1 VPVTTDEWGMAE
13 SHNFLSADG
22 HSQQHPLPANRSDH
36 QSNSPQLTTRAC
48 VRVVPW
54 QVSDLKPHPTYAQL
68 GIKIPAS
75 KLNELVE
82 LGEDAFAFPLFVTS
96 TGIVIDGY
104 ARFEIARLQGRETIM
119 CVEFDIPEEEAL
131 RRLIL
136 CHRRLAGLPAFCRVK
151 LALPLAKSL
160 KEKALQHQQ
169 DGGKNKGSS
178 KLTEAQKIDVRKK
191 IAAIVS
197 ISVGTL
203 SHASDVLKNGDHE
216 ILQAL
221 CKGDIKIDRAWR
233 WSKQS
238 KVRQRESLRLYRR
251 NRGMEK
257 VAQKLIARQLRKLK
271 SEQSSV
277 RRWKSVTPNEALK
290 GLGRLP
296 VQALESIHVVFIKA
310 PIRVLAI
317 SEDIGQQLKF
327 REEVSPCLSKSPSG
341 R

>member
-1 VPVTTDEWGMAE
+1 MSE

-36 QSNSPQLTTRAC
+36 QSNSPQLTTRAS

-54 QVSDLKPHPTYAQL
+54 QVSDLKPHPTYVQL

-75 KLNELVE
+75 RLNELIE
-82 LGEDAFAFPLFVTS
+82 LGEDAFIFPLFVTS

-104 ARFEIARLQGRETIM
+104 ARLEVARLQGRETVT

-131 RRLIL
+131 RHLIF

-178 KLTEAQKIDVRKK
+178 KLTKAQKIDVRKK
-191 IAAIVS
+191 IAAIVG

-203 SHASDVLKNGDHE
+203 SHASDVLKNGDPE
-216 ILQAL
+216 VQQAL
-221 CKGDIKIDRAWR
+221 CNGEIKIDRAWR

-251 NRGMEK
+251 NRGMER
-257 VAQKLIARQLRKLK
+257 VAEKLIARQLKRCK
-271 SEQSSV
+271 SKRLPA
-277 RRWKSVTPNEALK
+277 RRWKSVSSSEIVS
-290 GLGRLP
+290 RLSCLP
-296 VQALESIHVVFIKA
+296 SEVLRTVDVMFIKA
-310 PIRVLAI
+310 PAPILAL
-317 SEDIGQQLKF
+317 SEDIAQRAGF
-327 REEVSPCLSKSPSG
+327 REEVPSCNYTN